1 MGQRK
6 IEWLFHPIIERML
19 VEQSKD
25 NNKNEK
31 QGTKA
36 SLNLKGITSKQF
48 GRIFVERKFKEPLA
62 NSCLHT
68 LGIRR
73 LNKINKIYN
82 LPLLRK

>member
-1 MGQRK
+1 MPSLASRNK
-6 IEWLFHPIIERML
+6 LNLR
-19 VEQSKD
+19 VQSKD

-48 GRIFVERKFKEPLA
+48 GRIFVKRKFKEPLA

-68 LGIRR
+68 GIR
-73 LNKINKIYN
+73 KIYN